1 MEHLSREHPILRV
14 MSGEYDNFSRGAVD
28 IANSYIMRK

>member
-1 MEHLSREHPILRV
+1 MEHLSQEHPILRV
-14 MSGEYDNFSRGAVD
+14 MSGEFDNFSRGAVD